1 MPDPMARIAKR
12 VGFFAPLRLL
22 QSGEMAGCSQR
33 FSASNRTDFRF
44 SATNTI
50 CGLVQEQYGAV
61 AIGQCGLHP
70 VSRVDPEVLRNL
82 RVHRTELRP
91 SELGNHGKGIAIDQN
106 TAARICICA
115 AQGARH

>member
-1 MPDPMARIAKR
+1 MARIAKR
-12 VGFFAPLRLL
+12 VGFFATLWFL
-22 QSGEMAGCSQR
+22 QSGEMADCSQC
-33 FSASNRTDFRF
+33 FSANDRTDFRF

-50 CGLVQEQYGAV
+50 CGLVQEQDGAV

-70 VSRVDPEVLRNL
+70 VSRVDLEVLRNL
-82 RVHRTELRP
+82 RVDRIELRP

-106 TAARICICA
+106 AAARICICA